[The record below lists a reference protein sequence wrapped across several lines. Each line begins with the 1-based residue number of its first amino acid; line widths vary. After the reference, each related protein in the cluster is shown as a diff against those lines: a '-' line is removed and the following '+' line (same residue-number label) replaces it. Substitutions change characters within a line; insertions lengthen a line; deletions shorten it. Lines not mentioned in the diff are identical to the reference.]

1 MSCSAPLRS
10 RFGLGVVFSA
20 RGRGFLIEHCYMWK
34 FVLLAYASVSLAQT
48 VTPTVVASGLQ
59 TPYRVM
65 LTPRGS
71 LLVSE
76 GGAENNG
83 GRISVVSRGGNRTT
97 LLAGLPSGKNTES
110 QTFIGPTGLAYR
122 SRILYVVISNGD
134 SDVAGP
140 APGTT
145 IPNPKGTA
153 SPLLSSVL
161 AVRFSD
167 DIDMV
172 TGPFTLAPKDHQ
184 TIADGNT
191 VTLTNGGDRAEVAL
205 LANFQDFTP
214 NATTIYKHSDPYAIT
229 FDPNSREYVYV
240 VDSGQDAIVRISRET
255 GRMRTMLRIPPIP
268 SSVPGP
274 PVSDPVPNSITPYGN
289 QLLVTQLTGY
299 PFTTGASR
307 VSLYDPRTRELT
319 PFITSLTNA
328 MQVLYIPR
336 GAERARFLVLE
347 FSNNFLSTPPG
358 PGRLL
363 LYDTSAGRP
372 LVEGLPAPTSIEYDS
387 SSGEVFI
394 TDLTGRLLSV
404 KLPN

>member
-1 MSCSAPLRS
+1 
-10 RFGLGVVFSA
+10 
-20 RGRGFLIEHCYMWK
+20 MWRL
-34 FVLLAYASVSLAQT
+34 VLFACASVAAAQT
-48 VTPTVVASGLQ
+48 VTPAVVASGLQ
-59 TPYRVM
+59 VPYRVM
-65 LTPRGS
+65 VTPRGN

-83 GRISVVSRGGNRTT
+83 GRISVVTRSGNRTT

-110 QTFIGPTGLAYR
+110 QAFIGPTGLAYR
-122 SRILYVVISNGD
+122 NRILYIVIANGD

-140 APGTT
+140 TPGTT

-167 DIDMV
+167 EIDML
-172 TGPFTLAPKDHQ
+172 TGPFTLAAKDHQ
-184 TIADGNT
+184 TIADGDT
-191 VTLTNGGDRAEVAL
+191 VTLTSGGDRAEVAL

-214 NATTIYKHSDPYAIT
+214 NANTIYKHSDPYAIS
-229 FDPNSREYVYV
+229 FDPNGREYLYV
-240 VDSGQDAIVRISRET
+240 VDAGQDSVVRIHRET
-255 GRMRTMLRIPPIP
+255 GRMRTVLRIPPIP

-289 QLLVTQLTGY
+289 DLLITQLTGF
-299 PFTTGASR
+299 PFTRGASR
-307 VSLYDPRTRELT
+307 VSLFNPMTRTLT

-336 GAERARFLVLE
+336 GAERPRFLVLE

-363 LYDTSAGRP
+363 LYDTAAGWP
-372 LVEGLPAPTSIEYDS
+372 LVEGLPAPTSMAYDS
-387 SSGEVFI
+387 TSGEVFL